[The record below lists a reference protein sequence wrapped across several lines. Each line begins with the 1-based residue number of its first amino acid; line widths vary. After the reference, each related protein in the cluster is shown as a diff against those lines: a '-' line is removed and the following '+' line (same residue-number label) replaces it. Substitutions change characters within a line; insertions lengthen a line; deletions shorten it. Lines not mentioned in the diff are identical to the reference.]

1 MERILFISGTVYTTA
16 GPWPDGWLLVSDGV
30 IADLGRGAPPELS
43 GVRVVDIRGRD
54 LLPGFI
60 DMHIHG
66 AVGHDVMEAD
76 PAALCAIARFLGQH
90 GVTSFLAST
99 ITAAP
104 EKISIALDAIGKVMK
119 QETGGAQ
126 LLGAHLEGPYI
137 EAARRGAHDP
147 TQIRLA
153 RAEEYD
159 AYLKSGT
166 IKLLTIAPEFPENLN
181 LLSAAVSLGITVAL
195 GHSSATYEQVCQAV
209 VLGATQVTHLF
220 NAMEPLHHRTPGMV
234 GAALTL
240 PNLTCEVIA
249 DLVHLAAPIL
259 QLAYNAKGAERL
271 VLITDAMS
279 ATGMSDGEYHIW
291 GSSITVRNGE
301 ARTPNGALAGS
312 TLTLERGLVNM
323 MNVCNLSLEQALPM
337 VTSVPAR
344 QLHLEHKGRIAASN
358 DADLIVWDGKQAL
371 MTMVRGQIVYDT
383 L

>member
-1 MERILFISGTVYTTA
+1 MECTLFTGGTIYTAA
-16 GPWPDGWLLVSDGV
+16 GPWPGGWLLVSDGT
-30 IADLGRGAPPELS
+30 IADLGRGAPPVLPEAHIL
-43 GVRVVDIRGRD
+43 DLRGRD

-60 DMHIHG
+60 DMHTHG
-66 AVGHDVMEAD
+66 AVGRDVMEAE

-104 EKISIALDAIGKVMK
+104 RQIDAALDAISKVM
-119 QETGGAQ
+119 QQNTGGAQ

-147 TQIRLA
+147 AQIRLA
-153 RAEEYD
+153 RAEEYN
-159 AYLKSGT
+159 AYLKSGA
-166 IKLLTIAPEFPENLN
+166 IKLLTIAPEFPENLD

-195 GHSSATYEQVCQAV
+195 GHSSSTYEQVCQAV
-209 VLGATQVTHLF
+209 VLGATQITHLF

-249 DLVHLAAPIL
+249 DLVHLAVPVL
-259 QLAYNAKGAERL
+259 QLAYSAKGAERL
-271 VLITDAMS
+271 ALITDAMS

-301 ARTPNGALAGS
+301 ARTPSGTLAGS

-323 MNVCNLSLEQALPM
+323 MRACNLSLEQALPM

-344 QLHLEHKGRIAASN
+344 QLHLEHKGKIAVGN
-358 DADLIVWDGKQAL
+358 DADLVVWDGKQAL
-371 MTMVRGQIVYDT
+371 MTMVRGKILYDT